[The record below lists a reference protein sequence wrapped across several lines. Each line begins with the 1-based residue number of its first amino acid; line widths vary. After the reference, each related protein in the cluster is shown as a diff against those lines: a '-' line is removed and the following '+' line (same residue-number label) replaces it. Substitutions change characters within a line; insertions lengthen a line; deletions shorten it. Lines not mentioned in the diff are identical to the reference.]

1 MLSRNP
7 WEVKIPFSEILSN
20 LFYINC
26 ISYKENRNDW
36 ENYINWFCEKVVLM
50 FCFIGFKFF
59 SGVI

>member
-36 ENYINWFCEKVVLM
+36 ENYINWFWENVVLM
-50 FCFIGFKFF
+50 FYFIGFKFF